1 MKSAL
6 LFLLLCCASVSPA
19 SAQDWAMDG
28 RDPVGYFSDGRA
40 MAGRV
45 DIATMWKGYVW
56 HFVSEDNRARFEAD
70 PRRFAPAFNGFCPV
84 NLADG
89 RLVEGNPEIFAVI
102 GQRLYLLRS
111 DAARSQLMDQ
121 PAEVLSR
128 ARTAWAETRK

>member
-1 MKSAL
+1 
-6 LFLLLCCASVSPA
+6 
-19 SAQDWAMDG
+19 MDG